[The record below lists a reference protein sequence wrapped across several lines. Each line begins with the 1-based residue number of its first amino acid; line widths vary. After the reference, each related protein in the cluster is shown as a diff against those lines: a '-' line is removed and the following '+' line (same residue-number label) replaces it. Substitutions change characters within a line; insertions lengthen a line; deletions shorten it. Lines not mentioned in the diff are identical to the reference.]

1 MPERGIFKF
10 SKNVFEFK
18 VGCLPVYFLVTNELL
33 EHCTETWAWLQTHSL
48 SVCSTFISPLSLHG
62 FQKKMGRRRQS
73 GFCVIICW
81 DCFLEW
87 VVTHEFWAVP
97 SPSISTV
104 VSAWVLKPHGKM
116 PQFCSGDLS
125 LSLTLDAVLGQ
136 WSFPISCSRLLIQ
149 AQVKKYSLDFFSDSI
164 SNIIIMLKISY
175 IPKHVATFQ
184 IMSKM
189 LIWMRLWTVH
199 VIQSV

>member
-1 MPERGIFKF
+1 
-10 SKNVFEFK
+10 
-18 VGCLPVYFLVTNELL
+18 
-33 EHCTETWAWLQTHSL
+33 
-48 SVCSTFISPLSLHG
+48 
-62 FQKKMGRRRQS
+62 MGRRRQS

-136 WSFPISCSRLLIQ
+136 WSFLVSYSRLVIQ

-164 SNIIIMLKISY
+164 SNIVIIMLKISY

-184 IMSKM
+184 IMPKM
-189 LIWMRLWTVH
+189 LIWMRLWAVH
-199 VIQSV
+199 VFKFKVSKFLGPHVVWDWHIQGQSKIKINWRKRNTDAK